1 VRAANPQAHVVLITG
16 FRHEMDPQVERLI
29 AEGADAI
36 QYKPLDVPQLLSTVR
51 QLA

>member
-1 VRAANPQAHVVLITG
+1 MLITG

-36 QYKPLDVPQLLSTVR
+36 HFKPLDVPELFSTVW